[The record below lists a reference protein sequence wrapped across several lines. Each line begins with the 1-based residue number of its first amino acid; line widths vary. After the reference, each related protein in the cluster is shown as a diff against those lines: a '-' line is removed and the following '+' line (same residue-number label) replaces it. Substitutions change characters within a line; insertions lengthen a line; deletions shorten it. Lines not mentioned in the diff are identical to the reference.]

1 LIKFN
6 SKYKSDFDKIKF
18 EIQMSS
24 DFDKTKFKIQ
34 NLKNVISKR
43 RRLYDI
49 LIKFNSKFKTNLMLF
64 PSLGGYMLNKE
75 ERYSREP

>member
-49 LIKFNSKFKTNLMLF
+49 LIKFNSKFKTNLKMLF
-64 PSLGGYMLNKE
+64 PSLGGYMFKKT
-75 ERYSREP
+75 PKI